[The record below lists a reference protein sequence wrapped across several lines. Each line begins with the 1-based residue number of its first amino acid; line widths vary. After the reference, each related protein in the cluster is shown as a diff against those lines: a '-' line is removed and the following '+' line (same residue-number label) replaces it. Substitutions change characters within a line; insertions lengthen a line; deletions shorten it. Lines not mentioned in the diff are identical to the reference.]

1 MKYSTLA
8 FSAFIGLAAF
18 SGIQARA
25 DNMASIA
32 ITPATGAVA
41 LTTHWG
47 IAGNLAGFHLKSQN
61 IGFSVGANNFYS
73 IKDTTIPSGG
83 DIAAFTYY
91 IAASGAATD
100 LADVGSKLTPDS
112 YSGLTSADPD
122 VGYGAVNFYLIH
134 HKGTTDYFSAIIPG
148 SGVSSAVTDE
158 KPMSGPG
165 GPDTVTGV
173 NGYFGLTFAAANLGY
188 GLSNFYY
195 LRNDPVTGTTKF
207 GTLDPALLASSADQF
222 DIGAGGFK
230 TFLFTGTDVGYGTDK
245 MYYLR
250 LDPVTGFTILG
261 MLDPALAPSNGRH
274 TADIANLG
282 SVYSTL
288 DFVPGDVG
296 FGTGRFYATGSVNPT
311 AQSVSFAAI
320 NDRDTSAGSFN
331 VNPTASS
338 GLAVTL
344 TVVKGS
350 AGAASIV
357 DIGGGVFTVTPTAHG
372 LITLQATQVGQP
384 APAAPVYEY
393 NMLRQSFTIT
403 GVDTLKID
411 TQPVSHNAVVGT
423 TATFTVAASG
433 TSAVS
438 YQWRKAGVNIDALA
452 NASATTDTLSLA
464 NVQVADSD
472 TYDVVVTNLSGSLLS
487 DAVTLTVTTD
497 TPIIINTPLSSG
509 GTVGVAYNFAISASG
524 SPTSYTSTVLPAGL
538 VFDAN
543 TGIISGVPTTAGTT
557 QVLLGATDGVT
568 TGNSTL
574 TITIA
579 DVATAPVIVNDPLVA
594 GGTVGDAFS
603 FTITASGSP
612 TSYTASPLPAGLSLD
627 SLTGII
633 SGTPTTVGTTTVTLG
648 ATNLTGTGNA
658 TLTITIATTSVAPV
672 ILNTVLSA
680 SGTVDT
686 AFNFT
691 VAATGTPTSYTASPL
706 PAGLSIGLT
715 TGAITGVPT
724 TAGPVVVTLGA
735 TNAFGTANATLTI
748 TIAPAPLAA
757 PVIPGD
763 PLSAGGT
770 VGTPFSYA
778 IVATGTVTSYTAS
791 PLPAGLSLDANT
803 GIISGTPAA
812 AGPTVVTLGATNLA
826 GTGNATLTIT
836 IAPAPLAAPVIP
848 GDPLSA
854 GGIVGTPFSYAIVA
868 TGTVT
873 SYTASPLP
881 AGLSLDANTGIIS
894 GTPAAVG
901 PTVVTLGATNLAG
914 TGNATLTITIE
925 PAAPVIPNDPLSA
938 GGIVGTPFSY
948 AIVATGTVTSYT
960 ASPLPAGLS
969 LDANTGIISGTPAAA
984 GSTVVTLG
992 AVNGGGTGTAT
1003 LTITVIASTAHIP
1016 VQGPVVIDLTS
1027 GAGAPPAGT
1036 VYAVK
1041 GLPKGLVLDPATGL
1055 ISGTATKP
1063 GTYNVTYW
1071 TVTAGVKGPVM
1082 SLVIVIDPLPAAL
1095 SGRFEAILEVLPLPG
1110 VPAGKIEL
1118 LVNAKTGAFTGKLT
1132 YGSTAIVYSLKGT
1145 LALNGTYDVGTASVT
1160 INRGNGNVPYRLDLV
1175 IDSTQAADHVLL
1187 GTLALSNVAIS
1198 QSDTGVQL
1206 ATYTSSSPTPWQGNY
1221 SLILDDPTAAP
1232 SNLGVNVVPEGTGY
1246 GTIMIKAAGGLMV
1259 CKGQLGD
1266 GTPLTSSV
1274 APSADGSY
1282 RWYVKPYKTGG
1293 TLAGWIRF
1301 VPVAGLGAPYQ
1312 AVGAAN
1318 SELYWSKDASSR
1330 NASYR
1335 AGFGPVVIAATVQ
1348 RWMPPARGTTL
1359 STTLQLPSG
1368 MIASSFTSA
1377 DLPVADSALVPTVLS
1392 LNDQNK
1398 FTVIAPDPGSNHFG
1412 IRARTFNG
1420 TFATSTGLFT
1430 GTFTLEDSRRI
1441 TVKGILIQQPVV
1453 GSGTVVGEGF
1463 FLIPSL
1469 VGGGEAVSGKVQFL
1483 AP

>member
-8 FSAFIGLAAF
+8 SSALTALAVF
-18 SGIQARA
+18 SGIQVRA

-47 IAGNLAGFHLKSQN
+47 IGGNLAGFHLMSQD

-73 IKDTTIPSGG
+73 IKDTTIPAGG

-112 YSGLTSADPD
+112 YSALTSADPD

-148 SGVSSAVTDE
+148 SGTSSAVTDE

-165 GPDTVTGV
+165 GPATVTGV
-173 NGYFGLTFAAANLGY
+173 SGYFGLTFAASNLGY
-188 GLSNFYY
+188 GLNNFYY
-195 LRNDPVTGTTKF
+195 LRSDPTTGNTMF
-207 GTLDPALLASSADQF
+207 GTLAPALLASSADQF

-230 TFLFTGTDVGYGTDK
+230 TLTFTGTDVGYGTDK

-261 MLDPALAPSNGRH
+261 MLNPALAPANGRH

-296 FGTGRFYATGSVNPT
+296 FGSGQFYATGSVNVT

-320 NDRDTSAGSFN
+320 DDRDTSAGPFD

-350 AGAASIV
+350 VGAASIV
-357 DIGGGVFTVTPTAHG
+357 DAGGGVFTVTPTAPG

-403 GVDTLKID
+403 GVSNLSIT
-411 TQPVSHNAVVGT
+411 TQPVSHNAVAGT
-423 TATFTVAASG
+423 TTTFSVVTNGS
-433 TSAVS
+433 SPVS
-438 YQWRKAGVNIDALA
+438 YQWRKAGVNIDAML
-452 NASATTDTLSLA
+452 NASATTDTLSLD

-472 TYDVVVTNLSGSLLS
+472 TYDVVVTNLSGSIQS

-497 TPIIINTPLSSG
+497 SPIIINSPLTSG
-509 GTVGVAYNFAISASG
+509 GTVGVAYSFTIAAAG
-524 SPTSYTSTVLPAGL
+524 SPTSYTATSLPAGL

-568 TGNSTL
+568 TGNSTV

-579 DVATAPVIVNDPLVA
+579 DVATIPVIVNDPLVA
-594 GGTVGDAFS
+594 GGTVGDAFN
-603 FTITASGSP
+603 FTVTASGSP
-612 TSYTASPLPAGLSLD
+612 VSYTASPLPAGLSID
-627 SLTGII
+627 TVTGII

-648 ATNLTGTGNA
+648 ATNGTGTGNA

-672 ILNTVLSA
+672 ILNTTLSA
-680 SGTVDT
+680 SGTVGT

-691 VAATGTPTSYTASPL
+691 VAATGTPTRYTASPL

-724 TAGPVVVTLGA
+724 TVSNTVVTIGA
-735 TNAFGTANATLTI
+735 TNAFGTGTATLTI
-748 TIAPAPLAA
+748 DIVAA
-757 PVIPGD
+757 PM
-763 PLSAGGT
+763 
-770 VGTPFSYA
+770 
-778 IVATGTVTSYTAS
+778 
-791 PLPAGLSLDANT
+791 
-803 GIISGTPAA
+803 
-812 AGPTVVTLGATNLA
+812 
-826 GTGNATLTIT
+826 
-836 IAPAPLAAPVIP
+836 
-848 GDPLSA
+848 
-854 GGIVGTPFSYAIVA
+854 
-868 TGTVT
+868 
-873 SYTASPLP
+873 
-881 AGLSLDANTGIIS
+881 
-894 GTPAAVG
+894 
-901 PTVVTLGATNLAG
+901 
-914 TGNATLTITIE
+914 
-925 PAAPVIPNDPLSA
+925 AAPVIPNDPLSA

-948 AIVATGTVTSYT
+948 AIIATGTVTSYT

-969 LDANTGIISGTPAAA
+969 IDTVTGIISGTPTTA
-984 GSTVVTLG
+984 STVVVTLG
-992 AVNGGGTGTAT
+992 AVNGGGTANAT
-1003 LTITVIASTAHIP
+1003 LTITVVASTLHAP
-1016 VQGPVVIDLTS
+1016 VQGPVAIDLTN
-1027 GAGAPPAGT
+1027 GAGATPSGT
-1036 VYAVK
+1036 VYDVK

-1063 GTYNVTYW
+1063 GTYHVTYW
-1071 TVTAGVKGPVM
+1071 TVTNGVKGPLM
-1082 SLVIVIDPLPAAL
+1082 SLVIVIDPFPSDL
-1095 SGRFEAILEVLPLPG
+1095 SGGFESILEVLPLPG

-1118 LVNAKTGAFTGKLT
+1118 LVNDKKGAFTGKLT
-1132 YGSTAIVYSLKGT
+1132 YATEAKVYSLKGT
-1145 LALNGTYDVGTASVT
+1145 LVLNGTYDVATASVT
-1160 INRGNGNVPYRLDLV
+1160 INRGNGNVPYQLDLV
-1175 IDSTQAADHVLL
+1175 IDSTTDATHVLL
-1187 GTLALSNVAIS
+1187 GTLTQSNVTIS

-1206 ATYTSSSPTPWQGNY
+1206 ADYTKASPTPWEGNY
-1221 SLILDDPTAAP
+1221 SLVLDDPMTAP
-1232 SNLGVNVVPEGTGY
+1232 SNLGLTVIPEGTGY
-1246 GTIMIKAAGGLMV
+1246 GMITIKAVGGTMV

-1266 GTPLTSSV
+1266 GTRLTASL

-1293 TLAGWIRF
+1293 SFAGWIQF

-1312 AVGAAN
+1312 VVGAAN
-1318 SELYWSKDASSR
+1318 SELYWSKDASSSR
-1330 NASYR
+1330 DVSYR
-1335 AGFGPVVIAATVQ
+1335 AGFGPVAIVATAQ
-1348 RWMPPARGTTL
+1348 RWATPDRGTSMNT
-1359 STTLQLPSG
+1359 SLQLSSG
-1368 MIASSFTSA
+1368 LLVASFTSA
-1377 DLPVADSALVPTVLS
+1377 DLPLADLPLMPTAATLADNNHLVIT
-1392 LNDQNK
+1392 
-1398 FTVIAPDPGSNHFG
+1398 APVPSSGFG
-1412 IRARTFNG
+1412 GRARTFDG
-1420 TFATSTGLFT
+1420 AITTATGLFK
-1430 GTFTLEDSRRI
+1430 GHLTLEDSRTVYI
-1441 TVKGILIQQPVV
+1441 TGVFVQQPSVV
-1453 GSGTVVGEGF
+1453 SGSVIGEGF
-1463 FLIPSL
+1463 FIIPPEAR
-1469 VGGGEAVSGKVQFL
+1469 GGESVSGKVQFT